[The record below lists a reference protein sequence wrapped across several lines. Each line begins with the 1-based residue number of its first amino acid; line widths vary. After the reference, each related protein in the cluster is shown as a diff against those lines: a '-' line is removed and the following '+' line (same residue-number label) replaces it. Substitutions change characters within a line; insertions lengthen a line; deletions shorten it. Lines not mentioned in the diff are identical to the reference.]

1 MDESDVLSKLKE
13 EFPDALQ
20 HETGSYTA
28 FSVKNEKGKKRNFI
42 QISKSRVGIKVAI
55 LSRFLSSQE
64 KGLFTIAPKQH
75 GWAIDADYIIQSEA
89 DLVAVLP
96 FIRKSYEGVRNGDWQ
111 GGIYQ
116 EFKDLLSAFVE
127 QANMN
132 IRMTEG
138 RSERLEGTGTIYPAI
153 EIGGIPYKIKMG
165 ERGKFGPKSGT
176 GCQTAPYIG
185 YKYTTNLGDSWINIR
200 LVFEEYKVTAFKLIK
215 WSAGGQTSDLG
226 KEYKI
231 ADLNLHPERKPN
243 ARLKK
248 FYDDFL
254 SFYEGDEMAETRIN
268 PQVEMY
274 MNSLLASHNLILRGA
289 PGTGKTYL
297 AKQIAEE
304 LTGGN
309 PEQIGFVQ
317 FHPSYDYT
325 DFVEGLRPVKD
336 DSGEIKFDIKPG
348 IFKEFCQKAIKSSKS
363 GGQDN
368 FDEAWE
374 TFWEAVSDEPDGY
387 KMKTLTGKPMNLEA
401 YERGG
406 MSGVTEKKSNSRFY
420 NRNQCYNVYR
430 GLPGTPKGGFD
441 TYRKA
446 IIQEMQDKFGLKPY
460 QAPEDIQSDKKFVF
474 IIDEI
479 NRGEISKIFGE
490 LFYAIDPGYRGKK
503 GEISTQYANMY
514 EGEEKFY
521 IPENV
526 YIIGTM
532 NDIDRSVD
540 SFDFAMRRR
549 FRFVEIT
556 AAESLGMWENQL
568 DASEI
573 GEAGRRLTSLNNA
586 IENVADLNRN
596 YHIGP
601 SYFLVLP
608 QLDYD
613 YDLFWKD
620 YIQPLLEEYLRGS
633 YQEAEVLEGL
643 KAAFDKL
650 EDTGYVDKG

>member
-1 MDESDVLSKLKE
+1 MDKELVLTKIRE
-13 EFPDALQ
+13 AFPDAKE
-20 HETGSYTA
+20 HSTTA
-28 FSVKNEKGKKRNFI
+28 YLAFRVRNEKGKLQNFI
-42 QISKSRVGIKVAI
+42 EIHFQKNRVKIAV
-55 LSRFLSSQE
+55 LSRFLSKEDTKVFRLVS
-64 KGLFTIAPKQH
+64 KKS
-75 GWAIDADYIIQSEA
+75 GWSLDAEYYIESE
-89 DLVAVLP
+89 DNLETVLP
-96 FIRKSYEGVRNGDWQ
+96 FIRKSYEGIKSSRSSLAD
-111 GGIYQ
+111 IHEQ
-116 EFKDLLSAFVE
+116 EFKEWINKEKAR
-127 QANMN
+127 N
-132 IRMTEG
+132 G
-138 RSERLEGTGTIYPAI
+138 RSGWQSVDSKISWLKGENYQDATIRISPIKELLLEIESLSEEELSLIHSFPENLFSLSVSSFLKAHEQIVAI
-153 EIGGIPYKIKMG
+153 
-165 ERGKFGPKSGT
+165 
-176 GCQTAPYIG
+176 CQRHKKAISEVVR
-185 YKYTTNLGDSWINIR
+185 KRNLQNTKGVEFAN
-200 LVFEEYKVTAFKLIK
+200 FKVTVFA
-215 WSAGGQTSDLG
+215 
-226 KEYKI
+226 KEY
-231 ADLNLHPERKPN
+231 LQFLSQRERKDMD
-243 ARLKK
+243 RTL
-248 FYDDFL
+248 
-254 SFYEGDEMAETRIN
+254 TTT
-268 PQVEMY
+268 
-274 MNSLLASHNLILRGA
+274 LLISHNIILRGA

-374 TFWEAVSDEPDGY
+374 TFWEAVSEEPEGY

-406 MSGVTEKKSNSRFY
+406 MPGVTEKKSGSRFY

-460 QAPEDIQSDKKFVF
+460 QAPKEIQSDKKFVF

-568 DASEI
+568 DASKIE
-573 GEAGRRLTSLNNA
+573 EASHRLTNLNKA

-633 YQEAEVLEGL
+633 YQETEVLEGL

>member
-1 MDESDVLSKLKE
+1 MKGRNEMDNEIVLRNEKRARTFYFVGSKLGERDYLE
-13 EFPDALQ
+13 EFKQKGKWELGWRGNEDSEQYQKMYKILKTMQPGDILFAK
-20 HETGSYTA
+20 TSYTR
-28 FSVKNEKGKKRNFI
+28 KK
-42 QISKSRVGIKVAI
+42 K
-55 LSRFLSSQE
+55 
-64 KGLFTIAPKQH
+64 
-75 GWAIDADYIIQSEA
+75 
-89 DLVAVLP
+89 LP
-96 FIRKSYEGVRNGDWQ
+96 FEI
-111 GGIYQ
+111 
-116 EFKDLLSAFVE
+116 KDEMTVSV
-127 QANMN
+127 MN
-132 IRMTEG
+132 IRGMGTVKEVLDDG
-138 RSERLEGTGTIYPAI
+138 HTVIVEWEKSYVEREWYFFTGQETIWVPSTIKNREEETRQLVDFAI
-153 EIGGIPYKIKMG
+153 SQERKEQDYHYFFNHPSWSKYKG
-165 ERGKFGPKSGT
+165 ETMKK
-176 GCQTAPYIG
+176 
-185 YKYTTNLGDSWINIR
+185 DNI
-200 LVFEEYKVTAFKLIK
+200 FEYKHILEI
-215 WSAGGQTSDLG
+215 
-226 KEYKI
+226 
-231 ADLNLHPERKPN
+231 
-243 ARLKK
+243 
-248 FYDDFL
+248 
-254 SFYEGDEMAETRIN
+254 
-268 PQVEMY
+268 
-274 MNSLLASHNLILRGA
+274 SHNLILRGA

-304 LTGGN
+304 LTGGD

-348 IFKEFCQKAIKSSKS
+348 IFKEFCQKAIASSKI

-374 TFWEAVSDEPDGY
+374 SY
-387 KMKTLTGKPMNLEA
+387 LEFINSSEKKE
-401 YERGG
+401 Y
-406 MSGVTEKKSNSRFY
+406 VTETSYLTVNSRQNLTINY
-420 NRNQCYNVYR
+420 DSGTSGSTLPRRYVYE
-430 GLPGTPKGGFD
+430 LYKNKNYD
-441 TYRKA
+441 KQKYYRSSGRTVLATLK
-446 IIQEMQDKFGLKPY
+446 QKFGLKPY

-568 DASEI
+568 DASKIE
-573 GEAGRRLTSLNNA
+573 EASHRLTNLNKA

-650 EDTGYVDKG
+650 EDTGYVDNG

>member
-1 MDESDVLSKLKE
+1 MDKEVVRSKVN
-13 EFPDALQ
+13 
-20 HETGSYTA
+20 GSWRR
-28 FSVKNEKGKKRNFI
+28 S
-42 QISKSRVGIKVAI
+42 
-55 LSRFLSSQE
+55 
-64 KGLFTIAPKQH
+64 
-75 GWAIDADYIIQSEA
+75 
-89 DLVAVLP
+89 
-96 FIRKSYEGVRNGDWQ
+96 
-111 GGIYQ
+111 IYQ
-116 EFKDLLSAFVE
+116 EFKKLLFDFVE
-127 QANMN
+127 QATIN
-132 IRMTEG
+132 IGMKEG
-138 RSERLEGTGTIYPAI
+138 RSERLVGTVAIYPAI
-153 EIGGIPYKIKMG
+153 EIDGIPYKIKMG
-165 ERGKFGPKSGT
+165 ERGQFGPKNGS

-185 YKYTTNLGDSWINIR
+185 YKRTTRSEDGWINIR
-200 LVFEEYKVTAFKLIK
+200 LVFKEYKVTAFKLVK
-215 WSAGGQTSDLG
+215 WKAGGQTSDLG
-226 KEYKI
+226 MEYNV
-231 ADLNLHPERKPN
+231 ADLDLHSEQEPN
-243 ARLKK
+243 TRLKK
-248 FYDDFL
+248 FYDDFI
-254 SFYEGDEMAETRIN
+254 SFYEGDEMAEIRIN
-268 PQVEMY
+268 PQVETY
-274 MNSLLASHNLILRGA
+274 MNSLLSSCNLILRGA

-304 LTGGN
+304 LTDGH

-348 IFKEFCQKAIKSSKS
+348 IFKEFCQKAMDSSKT

-374 TFWEAVSDEPDGY
+374 KFWEAVSDEPDGY
-387 KMKTLTGKPMNLEA
+387 KMKTLKGKPMNLVA
-401 YERGG
+401 YEKGD
-406 MSGVTEKKSNSRFY
+406 MTGVTEKESDSRFY

-446 IIQEMQDKFGLKPY
+446 IIKEMAEKFGLKPY

-503 GEISTQYANMY
+503 GEISTQYANMH

-549 FRFVEIT
+549 FRFVEIK
-556 AAESLGMWENQL
+556 AEDCLGMWENHL
-568 DASEI
+568 DDSKI
-573 GEAGRRLTSLNNA
+573 PEATVRLRHLNQA
-586 IENVADLNRN
+586 IEKIADLNRN

-601 SYFLVLP
+601 SYFLALP

-613 YDLFWKD
+613 YERLWQD

-633 YQEAEVLEGL
+633 YQEAEQLEEL
-643 KAAFDKL
+643 KTAFDKL
-650 EDTGYVDKG
+650 EEMDDVD

>member
-42 QISKSRVGIKVAI
+42 EISKSRVGIKIAL

-64 KGLFTIAPKQH
+64 KTLFTIAPKQH
-75 GWAIDADYIIQSEA
+75 GWAIDANCYIQSEE
-89 DLVAVLP
+89 DIDRVLP
-96 FIRKSYEGVRNGDWQ
+96 FIRKSYEGVR
-111 GGIYQ
+111 
-116 EFKDLLSAFVE
+116 LSEKSFAEVNE
-127 QANMN
+127 QV
-132 IRMTEG
+132 IK
-138 RSERLEGTGTIYPAI
+138 ERD
-153 EIGGIPYKIKMG
+153 KM
-165 ERGKFGPKSGT
+165 KSILKT
-176 GCQTAPYIG
+176 
-185 YKYTTNLGDSWINIR
+185 S
-200 LVFEEYKVTAFKLIK
+200 LI
-215 WSAGGQTSDLG
+215 
-226 KEYKI
+226 
-231 ADLNLHPERKPN
+231 
-243 ARLKK
+243 
-248 FYDDFL
+248 
-254 SFYEGDEMAETRIN
+254 
-268 PQVEMY
+268 
-274 MNSLLASHNLILRGA
+274 ASHNIILRGA

-348 IFKEFCQKAIKSSKS
+348 IFKVFCQKAIKSSKS

-374 TFWEAVSDEPDGY
+374 TFWEAVSEEPEGY

-406 MSGVTEKKSNSRFY
+406 MSGVTEKKSDSRFY

-460 QAPEDIQSDKKFVF
+460 QAPEEIETDKKFVF

-503 GEISTQYANMY
+503 GEISTQYANMH

-573 GEAGRRLTSLNNA
+573 GEASRRLTNLNNA

>member
-13 EFPDALQ
+13 EFPDTLQ

-89 DLVAVLP
+89 DLIAVLP
-96 FIRKSYEGVRNGDWQ
+96 FIRKSYEGIKSSRSSLAD
-111 GGIYQ
+111 IHEQ
-116 EFKDLLSAFVE
+116 EFKEWINKEKAR
-127 QANMN
+127 N
-132 IRMTEG
+132 G
-138 RSERLEGTGTIYPAI
+138 RSGWQSVDSKISWLKGENYQDATIRISPIKELLLEIESLSEEELSLIHSFPENLFSLSVSSFLKAHGQIVAI
-153 EIGGIPYKIKMG
+153 
-165 ERGKFGPKSGT
+165 
-176 GCQTAPYIG
+176 CQRHKKAISEVVR
-185 YKYTTNLGDSWINIR
+185 KRNLQNTKGVEFAN
-200 LVFEEYKVTAFKLIK
+200 FKVTVFA
-215 WSAGGQTSDLG
+215 
-226 KEYKI
+226 KEY
-231 ADLNLHPERKPN
+231 LQFLSQRERKDMD
-243 ARLKK
+243 RTL
-248 FYDDFL
+248 
-254 SFYEGDEMAETRIN
+254 TTT
-268 PQVEMY
+268 
-274 MNSLLASHNLILRGA
+274 LLISHNLILRGA

-387 KMKTLTGKPMNLEA
+387 KMKTLTGKPMNLVA
-401 YERGG
+401 YENGD
-406 MSGVTEKKSNSRFY
+406 MTGVTEKESNSRFY

-446 IIQEMQDKFGLKPY
+446 IIQEMQDNFGLKPY
-460 QAPEDIQSDKKFVF
+460 QAPKDIQSDKKFVF

-503 GEISTQYANMY
+503 GEISTQYANMH

-568 DASEI
+568 DASKIE
-573 GEAGRRLTSLNNA
+573 EASHRLTNLNEA

-601 SYFLVLP
+601 SYFLTLP
-608 QLDYD
+608 QLNYD

>member
-1 MDESDVLSKLKE
+1 MDKEIVLRNEKRARTFYFVGSKLGEKDYLE
-13 EFPDALQ
+13 EFKQKGKWELGWRGNEDSEQYQKMYKILKTMQPGDILFAK
-20 HETGSYTA
+20 TSYTR
-28 FSVKNEKGKKRNFI
+28 KK
-42 QISKSRVGIKVAI
+42 K
-55 LSRFLSSQE
+55 
-64 KGLFTIAPKQH
+64 
-75 GWAIDADYIIQSEA
+75 
-89 DLVAVLP
+89 LP
-96 FIRKSYEGVRNGDWQ
+96 FEL
-111 GGIYQ
+111 
-116 EFKDLLSAFVE
+116 KDKMTVSV
-127 QANMN
+127 MN
-132 IRMTEG
+132 IRGMGTVKEVLDDG
-138 RSERLEGTGTIYPAI
+138 HTVIVEWEKNYVEREWYFFTGQETIWVPST
-153 EIGGIPYKIKMG
+153 IKN
-165 ERGKFGPKSGT
+165 R
-176 GCQTAPYIG
+176 
-185 YKYTTNLGDSWINIR
+185 
-200 LVFEEYKVTAFKLIK
+200 EE
-215 WSAGGQTSDLG
+215 
-226 KEYKI
+226 
-231 ADLNLHPERKPN
+231 
-243 ARLKK
+243 
-248 FYDDFL
+248 
-254 SFYEGDEMAETRIN
+254 ETRQLVDFAISQEIKEQDYHYFFN
-268 PQVEMY
+268 HPSWSKYKGETMKKDNIFVYKHILE
-274 MNSLLASHNLILRGA
+274 NSHNLILRGA

-348 IFKEFCQKAIKSSKS
+348 IFKEFCQKAIASSKS

-374 TFWEAVSDEPDGY
+374 SY
-387 KMKTLTGKPMNLEA
+387 LEFITSSEKKE
-401 YERGG
+401 Y
-406 MSGVTEKKSNSRFY
+406 VTETSYLTVNSRQNLTINY
-420 NRNQCYNVYR
+420 DSGASGGTLPRRYVYE
-430 GLPGTPKGGFD
+430 LYKNKNYD
-441 TYRKA
+441 KQKYYRSSGRTVLATLK
-446 IIQEMQDKFGLKPY
+446 QKFGLKPY
-460 QAPEDIQSDKKFVF
+460 QAPKDIQSDKKFVF

-503 GEISTQYANMY
+503 GEISTQYANMH

-568 DASEI
+568 DASKIE
-573 GEAGRRLTSLNNA
+573 EASRRLTNLNKA

-650 EDTGYVDKG
+650 EDTGYVDNG

>member
-1 MDESDVLSKLKE
+1 MDNEIVLRNEKRARTFYFVGSKLGEKDYLE
-13 EFPDALQ
+13 EFKQKGKWELGWRGNEDSEQYQKMYKILKTMQPGDILFAK
-20 HETGSYTA
+20 TSYTR
-28 FSVKNEKGKKRNFI
+28 KK
-42 QISKSRVGIKVAI
+42 K
-55 LSRFLSSQE
+55 
-64 KGLFTIAPKQH
+64 
-75 GWAIDADYIIQSEA
+75 
-89 DLVAVLP
+89 LP
-96 FIRKSYEGVRNGDWQ
+96 FEI
-111 GGIYQ
+111 
-116 EFKDLLSAFVE
+116 KDEMTVSV
-127 QANMN
+127 MN
-132 IRMTEG
+132 IRGMGKVKEVLDDGHTVIVEWEK
-138 RSERLEGTGTIYPAI
+138 SYVEREWYFFTGQETIWVPSTIKNREEETRQLVDFAI
-153 EIGGIPYKIKMG
+153 SQERKEQDYHYFFNHPSWSKYKG
-165 ERGKFGPKSGT
+165 ETMKK
-176 GCQTAPYIG
+176 
-185 YKYTTNLGDSWINIR
+185 DNI
-200 LVFEEYKVTAFKLIK
+200 FEYKHILEI
-215 WSAGGQTSDLG
+215 
-226 KEYKI
+226 
-231 ADLNLHPERKPN
+231 
-243 ARLKK
+243 
-248 FYDDFL
+248 
-254 SFYEGDEMAETRIN
+254 
-268 PQVEMY
+268 
-274 MNSLLASHNLILRGA
+274 SHNLILRGA

-368 FDEAWE
+368 FDETWE

-406 MSGVTEKKSNSRFY
+406 MPGVTEKKSGSRFY

-556 AAESLGMWENQL
+556 AAESLGMWVNQL

-573 GEAGRRLTSLNNA
+573 GEASRRLTNLNNA

-650 EDTGYVDKG
+650 EDTGYVDNG

>member
-1 MDESDVLSKLKE
+1 MDKELVLTKIRE
-13 EFPDALQ
+13 AFPDAEE
-20 HETGSYTA
+20 HSTTA
-28 FSVKNEKGKKRNFI
+28 YLAFRVRNEKGKLQNFI
-42 QISKSRVGIKVAI
+42 EIHFQKNRVKIAV
-55 LSRFLSSQE
+55 LSRFLSKEDTKVFRLVS
-64 KGLFTIAPKQH
+64 KKS
-75 GWAIDADYIIQSEA
+75 GWSLDAEYYIESE
-89 DLVAVLP
+89 DNLETVLP
-96 FIRKSYEGVRNGDWQ
+96 FIRKSYEGIKASRSSLADIHEQAFKEWINKEKARSGRSGWRSVDSKILWLKGEN
-111 GGIYQ
+111 YQ
-116 EFKDLLSAFVE
+116 NATIRISPIKELLLEIESLSEEEISLLHSFPENLFSLSASSFLKVHE
-127 QANMN
+127 QIATICQRHKKAISEAVRKRNLQNTKNAEFANF
-132 IRMTEG
+132 EV
-138 RSERLEGTGTIYPAI
+138 S
-153 EIGGIPYKIKMG
+153 
-165 ERGKFGPKSGT
+165 
-176 GCQTAPYIG
+176 
-185 YKYTTNLGDSWINIR
+185 
-200 LVFEEYKVTAFKLIK
+200 VFA
-215 WSAGGQTSDLG
+215 
-226 KEYKI
+226 KEY
-231 ADLNLHPERKPN
+231 LQ
-243 ARLKK
+243 
-248 FYDDFL
+248 FL
-254 SFYEGDEMAETRIN
+254 SQRKRKDMDGTLITT
-268 PQVEMY
+268 
-274 MNSLLASHNLILRGA
+274 LLTSHNLILRGA

-374 TFWEAVSDEPDGY
+374 TFWEAVSEEPEGY
-387 KMKTLTGKPMNLEA
+387 KMKTLKGKPMNLVA
-401 YERGG
+401 YEKGD
-406 MSGVTEKKSNSRFY
+406 MTGVTEKESNSRFY
-420 NRNQCYNVYR
+420 NRNQCYKVYR
-430 GLPGTPKGGFD
+430 GLPGVPQGGLD
-441 TYRKA
+441 NYRKA
-446 IIQEMQDKFGLKPY
+446 ILKHLEEKFGLKPY
-460 QAPEDIQSDKKFVF
+460 QEPEDIQSDKKFVF

-573 GEAGRRLTSLNNA
+573 GEASRRLTNLNNA